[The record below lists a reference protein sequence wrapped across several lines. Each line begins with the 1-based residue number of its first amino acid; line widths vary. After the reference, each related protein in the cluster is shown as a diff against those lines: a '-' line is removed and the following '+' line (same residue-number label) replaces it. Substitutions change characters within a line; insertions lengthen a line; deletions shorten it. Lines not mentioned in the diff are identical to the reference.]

1 MGTVSGSARHLE
13 PVGFDRRQVETVSR
27 EVRESELPLYASGVA
42 ESRRQSLRSAAP
54 EQLQV
59 VAALLWQGWLILAG
73 MVVGIIA
80 LAVLVRLAVTVVR
93 WSL

>member
-1 MGTVSGSARHLE
+1 MGAMSGPARHLE

-27 EVRESELPLYASGVA
+27 EVRESEVQLYAPGA
-42 ESRRQSLRSAAP
+42 ATRRRSSLRSGAP

-73 MVVGIIA
+73 TVVGVIA
-80 LAVLVRLAVTVVR
+80 LAVLVRLAVVVVR